1 MQTGI
6 QLEDIRTMQTYAI
19 RRQNAFADQADL
31 KQKAARS
38 GEVLEKDLPDHV
50 RWLRSYVVKEPDG
63 RLGSICIYEATDV
76 FAIRD
81 HAHRAAIAADEILP
95 VLDTIVIR
103 QDPA

>member
-1 MQTGI
+1 
-6 QLEDIRTMQTYAI
+6 MQTYAI

-31 KQKAARS
+31 ERKAARS
-38 GEVLEKDLPDHV
+38 GEVLEEDLPDHV

-81 HAHRAAIAADEILP
+81 HAHRAAIAADEILA
-95 VLDTIVIR
+95 VQDTIVIR
-103 QDPA
+103 PDPS